1 VPTGFLIASSVG
13 LFFVLNALRPI
24 PGMLLSV
31 PSFFA
36 AWLTA
41 ELAPQ
46 LLVIHVGGT
55 VAFIVV
61 GSAHGVQ
68 GYLALGFALL
78 IVAGFAQLISEA
90 QRARGVL
97 EDALKESLGEGYA
110 AKIRRHR
117 VASYDLRVP
126 WRQLIL
132 PFRMRHPDVERIPNL
147 AYADVKRRN
156 LIDVYR
162 NRSRPTGCP
171 ILIYVHGGGWSTVSN
186 KDHQGKPLMLHLV
199 SRGWLCFAPNYR
211 LSPRATFPDHIVDVK
226 KAIAWVRENAERFGG
241 NPNFIV
247 LAGGSAGGHLS
258 ALAALTQ
265 NDAEYQPG
273 FEAADTSV
281 DACVP
286 FYGVY
291 DFTNEI
297 DLPAARGRTM
307 FLEKMILKRSI
318 AEHREDFEKAS
329 PLFRIRPDAPPF
341 FAIHGEH
348 DSLVPVGEAR
358 HFVQKL
364 RGISQSPVVYAELP
378 GAQHAFDVFPSIRT
392 AHVIRAVE
400 RFLDYVWS
408 TEERNEERPSQAAL
422 PSDQNS

>member
-1 VPTGFLIASSVG
+1 MPTGFLIASSVG

-55 VAFIVV
+55 ITFIVA
-61 GSAHGVQ
+61 GGDHGIQ

-78 IVAGFAQLISEA
+78 ILIGFVQLINEGQS
-90 QRARGVL
+90 AREVL
-97 EDALKESLGEGYA
+97 EQALKEALGNGYA
-110 AKIRRHR
+110 RKIDPPLVARH
-117 VASYDLRVP
+117 DLRVP

-132 PFRMRHPDVERIPNL
+132 PFRMRHPDVERVRNL
-147 AYADVKRRN
+147 AYADVRRRN
-156 LIDVYR
+156 LLDVYR
-162 NRSRPTGCP
+162 NKHHPTGCP

-186 KDHQGKPLMLHLV
+186 KDHQGKPLMLHLAA
-199 SRGWLCFAPNYR
+199 RGWVCFAPNYR

-226 KAIAWVRENAERFGG
+226 KAIAWVRANAEQFGG
-241 NPNFIV
+241 DPNFIV
-247 LAGGSAGGHLS
+247 IGGGSAGGHLS
-258 ALAALTQ
+258 ALAALTP

-273 FEAADTSV
+273 FEDADTSLA
-281 DACVP
+281 ACVP
-286 FYGVY
+286 FYGVF

-297 DLPAARGRTM
+297 DIPAARGRTM
-307 FLEKMILKRSI
+307 FLERMILKRSI
-318 AEHREDFEKAS
+318 AEHRGEFEKAS
-329 PLFRIRPDAPPF
+329 PLFRIREDAPPF
-341 FAIHGEH
+341 FVIHGEH

-364 RGISQSPVVYAELP
+364 RAISHAPVVYAELP
-378 GAQHAFDVFPSIRT
+378 GAQHAFDVFPSIRS

-400 RFLDYVWS
+400 RFCDYVLS
-408 TEERNEERPSQAAL
+408 TSRSKDEAPTADRRA
-422 PSDQNS
+422 